1 MQYFR
6 YARVSTIQQS
16 LVYINILKQT
26 AVQFPNKEL
35 NHKT

>member
-1 MQYFR
+1 MRYFE

-16 LVYINILKQT
+16 LVYINTLKQT
-26 AVQFPNKEL
+26 AVQFPNREL